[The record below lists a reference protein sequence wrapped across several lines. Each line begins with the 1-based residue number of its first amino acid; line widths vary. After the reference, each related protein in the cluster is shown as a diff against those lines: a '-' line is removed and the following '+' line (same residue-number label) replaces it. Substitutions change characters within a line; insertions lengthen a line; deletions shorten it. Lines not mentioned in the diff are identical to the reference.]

1 MIILK
6 AFKDLTLMKKI
17 LYEELPQSIRV
28 LGGLHHILRNNVF
41 QLKICVD
48 SWPTFSTAI
57 CYHQKQN
64 MQIGS
69 SFVELPYNFSIF
81 SKNQDT
87 LRSLLS
93 DDKLVKWKN
102 KIEFGVSNHHSE
114 IVREIASLRGLHV
127 EDNGGYHSYIN
138 YSPEKLDM
146 PDRKTSTLATS
157 TLNESHA
164 ELVVQQLP
172 YGGSNKINIVKAY
185 IKHLPNCCVVD
196 EKGHPVSW
204 LLTDEFHCLRMAYTQ
219 PKYRRKSHFQDM
231 TLTLVRQRISEG
243 FPVYCYLHK
252 DNVASIGLANKAG
265 FTRGEESTFM
275 YMSTSEK

>member
-1 MIILK
+1 MIILE
-6 AFKDLTLMKKI
+6 AFKDLTLMKNI
-17 LYEELPQSIRV
+17 LHRELPQSINV

-41 QLKICVD
+41 QLKMCVD

-57 CYHQKQN
+57 CYHQN
-64 MQIGS
+64 QIGS
-69 SFVELPYNFSIF
+69 SFVELPSKYSIF

-102 KIEFGVSNHHSE
+102 GIEFGVSNHHSE

-127 EDNGGYHSYIN
+127 EEDGGYHSYIN

-146 PDRKTSTLATS
+146 PEKTSTLATS

-172 YGGSNKINIVKAY
+172 YGGSEEINRVKAY
-185 IKHLPNCCVVD
+185 IQHLPNCCVVD

-204 LLTDEFHCLRMAYTQ
+204 LLTDELNEMRMAYTQ
-219 PKYRRKSHFQDM
+219 PKYRRKGHFRDM
-231 TLTLVRQRISEG
+231 MHTLIRQRISEG
-243 FPVYCYLHK
+243 LPVYCHMHK
-252 DNVASIGLANKAG
+252 DNAAAIGFANKAG
-265 FTRGEESTFM
+265 FTRGEETTFM
-275 YMSTSEK
+275 FLSASEK